1 MNGAQGIVMPP
12 RVAPLQVIVI
22 PIPAANLTDAQR
34 AELSSTT
41 ADLVAQL
48 KKAGVRVQCDD
59 RDNYR
64 PGWKYNHWEVKVRP
78 KSSYQSPLEMPA
90 GTRLAAHHRSW
101 GSMCD
106 EHFLPCAARPD
117 SVLRDWNTKACTVQ
131 LDFRC
136 NGVVLSTRTFV
147 TVQGV
152 PIRLELG
159 SKDME
164 KKSAMVARRD
174 TGAKEAI
181 MLTDVAARVPALLEE
196 IQVRPAVHFLEVMKR
211 SYSTFFGHCWG
222 AAAA

>member
-1 MNGAQGIVMPP
+1 M
-12 RVAPLQVIVI
+12 
-22 PIPAANLTDAQR
+22 
-34 AELSSTT
+34 
-41 ADLVAQL
+41 
-48 KKAGVRVQCDD
+48 
-59 RDNYR
+59 
-64 PGWKYNHWEVKVRP
+64 
-78 KSSYQSPLEMPA
+78 
-90 GTRLAAHHRSW
+90 
-101 GSMCD
+101 
-106 EHFLPCAARPD
+106 
-117 SVLRDWNTKACTVQ
+117 Q

-136 NGVVLSTRTFV
+136 NGVILSKRTIV
-147 TVQGV
+147 MVQGV

-211 SYSTFFGHCWG
+211 SYSTFCGHCWG